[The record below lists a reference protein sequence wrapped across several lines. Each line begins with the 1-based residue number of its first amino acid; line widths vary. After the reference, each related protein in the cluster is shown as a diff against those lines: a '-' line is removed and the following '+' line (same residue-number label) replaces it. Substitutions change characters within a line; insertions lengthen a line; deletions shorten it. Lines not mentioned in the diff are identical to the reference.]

1 MTDLYYHF
9 SFLLDKSSQERN
21 DYLAATVLAPDERL
35 LLERMLANCEHMPGD
50 TQLLAELQP
59 PSNEAEPVDLNEL
72 QGLSIGPYRLSHC
85 IGKGGMGVVY
95 LANRVDGRFEQ
106 RVAFKLIYPSIARV
120 AGLSL
125 QQEAQLL
132 SKIRHPVITQVL
144 DAGMTDNGLHYIMME
159 FIEGQTLDVFLQKHE
174 LPLTEKIKLILP
186 LVDAVCAAHALNIV
200 HGDLKPANILVT
212 PARKVKL
219 LDFGIAKQVMQDSTQ
234 ISRMYLQALSLPFAA
249 PEQLNAEPATVAS
262 DQYALGAALYLCLT
276 GGHPFHNENIPYH
289 QMVQLKQL
297 PLQPW
302 HVEHASFRE
311 SLEVRYQLA
320 AVVHKA
326 MSLKAADRYASVMDF
341 KTDLQHFLSGYPL
354 QHQSKW
360 YWQSAKW
367 LMRHRLLAMIGA
379 SLVVGS
385 SILLYQNQQIRFERN
400 NAQQIAQHLEQ
411 LFQSTDP
418 LAPQPTISAAEL
430 LHRGTDTIRQ
440 DEKLSPTVR
449 HQLIRVI
456 AQSYFNI
463 GDYTNAE
470 RLIRESLNQQ
480 ISEDRV
486 DPATLRFYCTISE
499 YFKTPFDP
507 TASELAAVSRYF
519 TELSRDELLTPE
531 NASALLSFL
540 TKLRGT
546 ALELDGFSELQPYL
560 PQLIA
565 LFPDNRWKTAILL
578 KAEYQWSEKLA
589 QLRAGEINE
598 QQWLE
603 FNKENLPQL
612 LSSIEKTHPL
622 HPNYVELIEVT
633 LNTARITELIEQQP
647 ALAQKWY
654 QRLEDTLQLRLA
666 QAGTNHGSVIQALNS
681 TILAAEYLDDWA
693 LVDKNIQRLS
703 AYIQQTPNE
712 LAQHS
717 KLLRH
722 QAALFLRQGR
732 RQELLEL
739 SRQWVERLNREPEL
753 LTSFNFFHLVVLAD
767 GLTALEEKQALAQ
780 LLPLLTASLQ
790 NTKMDQDSADYY
802 QQQLRLRQMWSQSN
816 NLDDAEN
823 SADEALLAAF
833 TKTEFQSI
841 YLEAALLSNQISLA
855 KTELDKSLE
864 NIELTLKFCP
874 PSYCDNNL
882 LITVL
887 PIKMAEL
894 EFSQQNPQ
902 RGQQMLEIV
911 KRYAQ
916 QSNNS
921 ASNTW
926 LQQAEELQ
934 QKYRLQQHD

>member
-1 MTDLYYHF
+1 MTDLYHHF

-21 DYLAATVLAPDERL
+21 EYLATTTLAPDDRL
-35 LLERMLANCEHMPGD
+35 LLERMLANCERMPGD
-50 TQLLAELQP
+50 TLLIAELQP
-59 PSNEAEPVDLNEL
+59 ASNEADQVDLDDL
-72 QGLSIGPYRLSHC
+72 QGLNMGPYRLSHC
-85 IGKGGMGVVY
+85 LGKGGMGVVY

-106 RVAFKLIYPSIARV
+106 RVAFKFIYPSIARA

-132 SKIRHPVITQVL
+132 SKMRHPAITQVL
-144 DAGMTDNGLHYIMME
+144 DAGITDDGLHYIMME
-159 FIEGQTLDVFLQKHE
+159 FIEGQTLDVFLQKQH
-174 LPLTEKIKLILP
+174 LPLTDKIKLILP
-186 LVDAVCAAHALNIV
+186 LIDAVCAAHALNIV

-212 PARKVKL
+212 PARQIKL

-234 ISRMYLQALSLPFAA
+234 ISRIYLQALSLPFAA
-249 PEQLNAEPATVAS
+249 PEQLNAEPATVAT
-262 DQYALGAALYLCLT
+262 DQYALGALLYLCLT
-276 GGHPFHNENIPYH
+276 GRQPFCDENMPYH
-289 QMVQLKQL
+289 EIMQLKQL

-302 HVEHASFRE
+302 PAEHASYRE

-326 MSLKAADRYASVMDF
+326 MSVKAEERYASVIDF
-341 KTDLQHFLSGYPL
+341 KTELQHFLSGYPL
-354 QHQSKW
+354 QHQATW

-367 LMRHRLLAMIGA
+367 IMRHRLLTMIGA
-379 SLVVGS
+379 SLVAGS
-385 SILLYQNQQIRFERN
+385 AILLAQNQQIRFERN

-418 LAPQPTISAAEL
+418 MAPQPTISAAEL
-430 LHRGTDTIRQ
+430 LHRGTETISQ

-480 ISEDRV
+480 ISADRV
-486 DPATLRFYCTISE
+486 EPATLRFYCTISE

-507 TASELAAVSRYF
+507 TTAELTAVSRYF
-519 TELSRDELLTPE
+519 TELSTDELLTPE

-546 ALELDGFSELQPYL
+546 TLELEGFSKLQPYL

-578 KAEYQWSEKLA
+578 KVEYQWNEKIA
-589 QLRAGEINE
+589 QLKAGEINE

-633 LNTARITELIEQQP
+633 LNTARIIELLAQQP
-647 ALAQKWY
+647 SLAQQLY
-654 QRLEDTLQLRLA
+654 QRLEDTLQQRLS
-666 QAGTNHGSVIQALNS
+666 QAGTHHGSVIQVLNA
-681 TILAAEYLDDWA
+681 TIIAAEYLDDWA
-693 LVDKNIQRLS
+693 LVEKNIQRLS
-703 AYIQQTPNE
+703 AYIQQMPTDF
-712 LAQHS
+712 AQHS

-732 RQELLEL
+732 RQDLLEL
-739 SRQWVERLNREPEL
+739 SRQWIERLSREPEL
-753 LTSFNFFHLVVLAD
+753 LTSFNFFHLIVLAD

-802 QQQLRLRQMWSQSN
+802 QQQLRLRQMWSQGN
-816 NLDDAEN
+816 HLADAEK
-823 SADEALLAAF
+823 STDEALLAAF
-833 TKTEFQSI
+833 TNTKYQNI
-841 YLEAALLSNQISLA
+841 YIEAALLSNQTALA

-916 QSNNS
+916 QSNHS

-934 QKYRLQQHD
+934 QKHRLQQHD